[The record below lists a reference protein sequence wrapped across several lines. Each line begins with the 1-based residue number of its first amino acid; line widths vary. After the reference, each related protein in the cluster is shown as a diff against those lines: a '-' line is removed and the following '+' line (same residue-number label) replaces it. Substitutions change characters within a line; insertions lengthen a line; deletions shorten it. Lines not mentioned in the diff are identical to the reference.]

1 MKKIAQIAAAGV
13 VAISVAGCSV
23 EVPMSAF
30 RVGPIGAEQQTGAE
44 QHTGAQHV
52 PAPQAQSEN
61 NRPAGQ

>member
-1 MKKIAQIAAAGV
+1 MKQIAQIAAAGF
-13 VAISVAGCSV
+13 VAFSVAGCAV

-30 RVGPIGAEQQTGAE
+30 RVGPIGAE